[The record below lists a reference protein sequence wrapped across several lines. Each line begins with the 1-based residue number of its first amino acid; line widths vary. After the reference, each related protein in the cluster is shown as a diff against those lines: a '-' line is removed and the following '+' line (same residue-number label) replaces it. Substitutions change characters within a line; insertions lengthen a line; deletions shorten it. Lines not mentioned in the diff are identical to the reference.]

1 MPIDINCCVEC
12 IISAFIYD
20 NSVIVY
26 ITVIRMVPALTP
38 NFIIQPDCMIA
49 VCPIGVYTPAIIDTN
64 VEAINSTLV
73 STKNLN
79 KSPLTILHIIILYKG
94 VHVRMVNMNSVR
106 IQNTFRI
113 HGLVILN
120 NSIDA
125 IPIPNGTS
133 TTNHFIIG
141 FGTRL
146 VENIIFNQTVF
157 SSNR

>member
-1 MPIDINCCVEC
+1 MPIDINCCVKC

-20 NSVIVY
+20 NSVVVNIA
-26 ITVIRMVPALTP
+26 VIRRVSALTS
-38 NFIIQPDCMIA
+38 NFIIQPDGMIA
-49 VCPIGVYTPAIIDTN
+49 VNPIGVYTPAIIDTN